1 MILEITIMM
10 IIIIRIMIRIIIR
23 VVKRIMIRIVIRITT
38 TKICS
43 YCVMS
48 CNRPGEA
55 SERNALRLTLKRPV
69 HRWET
74 FSIVL
79 FLF

>member
-1 MILEITIMM
+1 MM
-10 IIIIRIMIRIIIR
+10 IIIITRIMIRIIIR
-23 VVKRIMIRIVIRITT
+23 IVKRIMIRIITRITT
-38 TKICS
+38 TKIYS

-48 CNRPGEA
+48 CNRTGEA
-55 SERNALRLTLKRPV
+55 SEWNALRLTLKRPV

-79 FLF
+79 LLF